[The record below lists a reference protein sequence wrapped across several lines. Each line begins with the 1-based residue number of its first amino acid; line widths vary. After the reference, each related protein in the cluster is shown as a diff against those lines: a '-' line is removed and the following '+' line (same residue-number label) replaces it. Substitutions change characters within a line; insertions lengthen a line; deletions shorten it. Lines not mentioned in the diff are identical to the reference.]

1 MQWSKT
7 NHLVITN
14 VALFVSN
21 SKDPSTIERY
31 SDDEEEIDHPPIAE
45 NSDESGI
52 YMSLQLTAS
61 SIVSIVRPDVVRLLV
76 IQTLNIASLFRHQE
90 VSQRKRIRGP
100 ALKSP

>member
-1 MQWSKT
+1 MQRSRT
-7 NHLVITN
+7 DHVVITN

-31 SDDEEEIDHPPIAE
+31 SDDEEEIDHPPIDE

-61 SIVSIVRPDVVRLLV
+61 SIVLIVVRLLV
-76 IQTLNIASLFRHQE
+76 LQTLNIASLFRHQE